1 MAKVTVS
8 DVKEVKTLEVAVK
21 TDNGTTGFTS
31 TVSFRFKEENAT
43 DAEVSLDGGP
53 WQNVGILHKAIG
65 AFFDRHPP
73 EFSE

>member
-31 TVSFRFKEENAT
+31 TVSFR
-43 DAEVSLDGGP
+43 
-53 WQNVGILHKAIG
+53 
-65 AFFDRHPP
+65 
-73 EFSE
+73 